1 MTRIYLCRSDATMTN
16 IIIHA
21 SEVAWIP
28 SKGNK
33 EALLLRGCEENM
45 SSLRVWRETIIKGA
59 STKTKFSLYAVFL
72 AFFHKSK
79 YTLSCHI
86 YCRFIGWFMMEAEP
100 EKKGPAKTAKKPR
113 AVPWIEKYRPK
124 AFNEIV
130 GNEDTVSRL
139 AIFARD
145 GNVPNIII
153 AGPPGKLYFHF

>member
-1 MTRIYLCRSDATMTN
+1 
-16 IIIHA
+16 
-21 SEVAWIP
+21 
-28 SKGNK
+28 
-33 EALLLRGCEENM
+33 
-45 SSLRVWRETIIKGA
+45 
-59 STKTKFSLYAVFL
+59 
-72 AFFHKSK
+72 
-79 YTLSCHI
+79 
-86 YCRFIGWFMMEAEP
+86 MMEAEP

-153 AGPPGKLYFHF
+153 AGPPGIHYFHF

>member
-1 MTRIYLCRSDATMTN
+1 
-16 IIIHA
+16 
-21 SEVAWIP
+21 
-28 SKGNK
+28 
-33 EALLLRGCEENM
+33 
-45 SSLRVWRETIIKGA
+45 
-59 STKTKFSLYAVFL
+59 
-72 AFFHKSK
+72 
-79 YTLSCHI
+79 
-86 YCRFIGWFMMEAEP
+86 MMEAEP

-153 AGPPGKLYFHF
+153 AGPPGKLYFSSLAFLQGIETYLTINNVHTLILVEF

>member
-1 MTRIYLCRSDATMTN
+1 
-16 IIIHA
+16 
-21 SEVAWIP
+21 
-28 SKGNK
+28 
-33 EALLLRGCEENM
+33 
-45 SSLRVWRETIIKGA
+45 
-59 STKTKFSLYAVFL
+59 
-72 AFFHKSK
+72 
-79 YTLSCHI
+79 
-86 YCRFIGWFMMEAEP
+86 MMEAEP

-153 AGPPGKLYFHF
+153 AGPPGKLFSLLDFHKKFILILV